1 MLTDSDAAHA
11 HWQRVYASGDPA
23 RASWHQAVPR
33 LSLDLV
39 ERTDVGLDA
48 AVIDVGGG
56 SSLLVDHLLDRGYLD
71 VSVLD
76 LSSRAIAHARDR
88 LEARAELVTWLCEDV
103 TAMIPER
110 RYAVWHDRA
119 LFHFLG
125 DPVDRALYAAVL
137 YEAVEPGGW
146 VILATHAPDGPT
158 SCSGL
163 PTCRYDGPA
172 LAAELG
178 QGFLLVEEHRETH
191 RTPSGGEQR
200 FAWSVFRRSDDF

>member
-33 LSLDLV
+33 ISLELI
-39 ERTDVGLDA
+39 ERTDVGLD
-48 AVIDVGGG
+48 G
-56 SSLLVDHLLDRGYLD
+56 
-71 VSVLD
+71 
-76 LSSRAIAHARDR
+76 
-88 LEARAELVTWLCEDV
+88 
-103 TAMIPER
+103 
-110 RYAVWHDRA
+110 
-119 LFHFLG
+119 
-125 DPVDRALYAAVL
+125 AVL

-178 QGFLLVEEHRETH
+178 QGFHLVEEHRETH

-200 FAWSVFRRSDDF
+200 FAWSVFRRSDDI